1 MKIPWVE
8 KKIVEIKNWL
18 ELNEGQLCLPTM
30 DMDDV
35 LHKKEV
41 EHKKEV
47 LDILTKIRQH

>member
-1 MKIPWVE
+1 VE
-8 KKIVEIKNWL
+8 KQIAEIKDWL
-18 ELNEGQLCLPTM
+18 KLNEGQLCLPTM

-47 LDILTKIRQH
+47 LEILTRIKQH